1 MRGIAGFISGLLLL
15 TALAVGAAV
24 VLRGPVA
31 GYFIVRVLAD
41 MGLESPSLRVETL
54 TLSEIEIA
62 DLAAGGG
69 DLSLSRVAVAY
80 DWRTLVAARRART
93 VTVGP
98 GAARLKLSPSGALTL
113 AGMRLP
119 PQGEGGP
126 LPFEALALD
135 ELALSLSSP
144 EGEATGRLAG
154 AFAPE
159 TGGAFSFT
167 AEADRLSVG
176 DLVLSRLAASGET
189 TLAED
194 GGVAFA
200 ASLSGDAASPAVA
213 ARGVALAATG
223 EARSWRAA
231 MAGEADGFS
240 GAATLDLQSAEIPAA
255 SAPMLA
261 ALARPGETGAAIDA
275 LHLSGG
281 LAATFGPGGVAVLAR
296 EDAPLRVAADRGDA
310 LTVAALDGAPLYE
323 TAGEVRRLAL
333 RAELAGAASGAARL
347 TANAGDDGPWAYE
360 LFADFAEQTIAGV
373 AFGATA
379 LAIAG
384 TAGAERFDAEM
395 SLTGVVK
402 SAPVGRFLFS
412 DAAVR
417 ALLSIRTD
425 LAAKTLAVAGDRAK
439 CVFLDRARLAIPEQN
454 SDARLTR
461 ASFCEND
468 GPLLEA
474 AWNGAPRARLAG
486 RLMAEAATYRIG
498 ETRFSGAPP
507 TIDFAAD
514 YAPETAR
521 TDAEGTFAGG
531 RVVINDAL
539 LVTES
544 AGRFTAYLSADGLGG
559 EATASRARIAQT
571 ARAPQLAPVIASGSA
586 RLDGERVTFDYAA
599 ATPSGAPLGRGEGA
613 HDMTVG
619 RGETTFRTG
628 DLVFARGGLQPDAL
642 APGLKGIVFETVG
655 AAAARLVF
663 GWGQRPE
670 DFRSSGE
677 IEVRNLTF
685 RGPGLA
691 VSRTGDLNGVLS
703 LASLA
708 PLQSDG
714 VQRVEIG
721 LIDLNTLKLENGVV
735 EFDLPG
741 DETLRIVR
749 GAFPWFG
756 GEIGVYE
763 ATASLAGDAASVP
776 LRVENIDFGEVLAYF
791 DVNGLSGEG
800 RLEGVL
806 PLLVEEG
813 KAKIAGGEFRSLGP
827 GAIRYTGAASD
838 AAAAADPQ
846 AEIAFTILRDL
857 RYSSL
862 RATIDGPLDGRL
874 DIRANFEGVGE
885 VPSGGRRTA
894 RVPVKYNIA
903 LDAALFELLDQA
915 ALTYDIQRQLDRAR
929 SQQDDGVDALIDR
942 NPGIFD

>member
-1 MRGIAGFISGLLLL
+1 MRGFAGVILGLLLL
-15 TALAVGAAV
+15 LALAAGAAF
-24 VLRGPVA
+24 VLRAPIAAFFIA
-31 GYFIVRVLAD
+31 GSLAD

-54 TLSEIEIA
+54 TLSQIEIA
-62 DLAAGGG
+62 DLSAGGG
-69 DLSLSRVAVAY
+69 DLSLSRVAVTY
-80 DWRTLVAARRART
+80 DWRTLLAARRART
-93 VTVGP
+93 AAVGP
-98 GAARLKLSPSGALTL
+98 GTARFKLSPAGALTL
-113 AGMRLP
+113 AGMRVP
-119 PQGEGGP
+119 PESDGGP
-126 LPFEALALD
+126 LPFDALTLD
-135 ELALSLSSP
+135 ELSLTLVSP
-144 EGEATGRLAG
+144 EGAATGRLAG

-159 TGGAFSFT
+159 SGGAFSF
-167 AEADRLSVG
+167 AAQADRLGVG
-176 DLVLSRLAASGET
+176 DMALTALAASGEL

-194 GGVAFA
+194 GA
-200 ASLSGDAASPAVA
+200 AGFSAQLSGDAASPAGAV
-213 ARGVALAATG
+213 RGVALSAAG

-231 MAGEADGFS
+231 MAGEAEGFS
-240 GAATLDLQSAEIPAA
+240 GAAAIDLQSAEIATA

-261 ALARPGETGAAIDA
+261 ALARPGETGAPIEA
-275 LHLSGG
+275 LFVSGG
-281 LAATFGPGGVAVLAR
+281 LVATYGAGGFSIEAR

-310 LTVAALDGAPLYE
+310 LMVAALNGAPLYE
-323 TAGEVRRLAL
+323 KTGEAKRLAL
-333 RAELAGAASGAARL
+333 RAELAGAASGAATL
-347 TANAGDDGPWAYE
+347 TASAGGDGPWAYE
-360 LFADFAEQTIAGV
+360 LFADFAEQTLAGV
-373 AFGATA
+373 AFGATS
-379 LAIAG
+379 LAAAG
-384 TAGAERFDAEM
+384 NADAGRLDAEL

-402 SAPVGRFLFS
+402 SASVGRFSFS

-425 LAAKTLAVAGDRAK
+425 LAGKTLAVSGDRAK
-439 CVFLDRARLAIPEQN
+439 CMFLDRARLAIPEQN

-461 ASFCEND
+461 ASFCQND
-468 GPLLEA
+468 EPLLEA
-474 AWNGAPRARLAG
+474 SWNGAARARLAG

-507 TIDFAAD
+507 TIDLTAD
-514 YAPETAR
+514 YSPEAAR
-521 TDAEGTFAGG
+521 TDAEGAFAGG

-539 LVTES
+539 LVSES
-544 AGRFTAYLSADGLGG
+544 AGRFTAHLSAEGLGG
-559 EATASRARIAQT
+559 EASATRARIAQT
-571 ARAPQLAPVIASGSA
+571 ARAPQLAPVIASGSG
-586 RLDGERVTFDYAA
+586 RLEGDRVAFAYAA
-599 ATPSGAPLGRGEGA
+599 ATPSGAPLGTGDGT
-613 HDMTVG
+613 HDMSTG
-619 RGETTFRTG
+619 RGETAFRTG
-628 DLVFARGGLQPDAL
+628 DLVFTRGGLQPDAL
-642 APGLKGIVFETVG
+642 APGLKGIVFETAG

-691 VSRTGDLNGVLS
+691 VSRTGGLTGVLT

-708 PLQSDG
+708 PLESAG
-714 VQRVEIG
+714 VQRVEIA

-806 PLLVEEG
+806 PLVVEEG
-813 KAKIAGGEFRSLGP
+813 RAKIAGGEFRSLGP

-862 RATIDGPLDGRL
+862 SATIDGPLDGRL

-894 RVPVKYNIA
+894 RVPVKYNIT

-929 SQQDDGVDALIDR
+929 SQQDDGVDALINR
-942 NPGIFD
+942 NRSIFD